1 MIKNYLEALI
11 WSELVEQSMDWNEN
25 ALPDNTIDMQYIKVA
40 EETKEYQDAETK
52 AKREKEAADIF
63 ISAVGLLRFC
73 RKDLKIDRV
82 IKKLDKLKKRK
93 WRKING
99 TYHH

>member
-1 MIKNYLEALI
+1 MVKSYLEGLL
-11 WSELVEQSMDWNEN
+11 WSELVEQSMDWNES
-25 ALPDNTIDMQYIKVA
+25 ALPDNTINMQYIKVA
-40 EETKEYQDAETK
+40 EEIKEYQDTKTK
-52 AKREKEAADIF
+52 AEKEKEAADIF
-63 ISAVGLLRFC
+63 ISAIGLLRFC

>member
-11 WSELVEQSMDWNEN
+11 WSELTEQSMDWNKS

-40 EETKEYQDAETK
+40 EEIKEYQDAKTK
-52 AKREKEAADIF
+52 AEKEKEAADIF
-63 ISAVGLLRFC
+63 ISAIGLLRFC

-93 WRKING
+93 WKKVNG

>member
-1 MIKNYLEALI
+1 MIKNYLEALM
-11 WSELVEQSMDWNEN
+11 WSELAEQSMDWNKS

-40 EETKEYQDAETK
+40 EEIKEYQDAKTK
-52 AKREKEAADIF
+52 AEKEKEAADIF
-63 ISAVGLLRFC
+63 ISAIGLLRFC

-82 IKKLDKLKKRK
+82 IKKLDKLQKRK

>member
-1 MIKNYLEALI
+1 MIKNYLEALM
-11 WSELVEQSMDWNEN
+11 WSELVEQSMDWNESV
-25 ALPDNTIDMQYIKVA
+25 LPGNTIDMQYIKIA
-40 EETKEYQDAETK
+40 EEIKEYQEAKTK
-52 AKREKEAADIF
+52 AEKEKEAADIF
-63 ISAVGLLRFC
+63 ISAIGLLRFC

>member
-1 MIKNYLEALI
+1 MIKNYLEALM
-11 WSELVEQSMDWNEN
+11 WSELAEQSMDWNKS

-40 EETKEYQDAETK
+40 EEVKEYQDAKTK
-52 AKREKEAADIF
+52 AEREKEAADIF
-63 ISAVGLLRFC
+63 ISAIGLLRFC
-73 RKDLKIDRV
+73 RKDLKIDRI

>member
-1 MIKNYLEALI
+1 MIKSYLDGLL

-25 ALPDNTIDMQYIKVA
+25 DLPDNTVDMQYIKIA
-40 EETKEYQDAETK
+40 EEIKEYQDAKTK
-52 AKREKEAADIF
+52 AEREKEAADIF
-63 ISAVGLLRFC
+63 ISAIGLLRFC

-93 WRKING
+93 WKKVNG

>member
-1 MIKNYLEALI
+1 MIKNYLEGLL
-11 WSELVEQSMDWNEN
+11 WSELAEQSMIWNES
-25 ALPDNTIDMQYIKVA
+25 ALPDNTIDMQYVKVA
-40 EETKEYQDAETK
+40 EEIKEYQDAKTK
-52 AKREKEAADIF
+52 AEKEKEASDIF
-63 ISAVGLLRFC
+63 ISAIGLLRFC

>member
-1 MIKNYLEALI
+1 MIKNYLEALV
-11 WSELVEQSMDWNEN
+11 WCALAEQSMDWNEN

-40 EETKEYQDAETK
+40 EEKKEYQDAKTK
-52 AKREKEAADIF
+52 AEREKEAADIF
-63 ISAVGLLRFC
+63 ISAIGLLRFC

>member
-1 MIKNYLEALI
+1 MIKNYLEALM
-11 WSELVEQSMDWNEN
+11 WSELAEQSMDWNKS

-40 EETKEYQDAETK
+40 EEIKEYRDAKTK
-52 AKREKEAADIF
+52 AEKEKEAADIF
-63 ISAVGLLRFC
+63 ISAIGLLRFC

-82 IKKLDKLKKRK
+82 IKKLDKLQKRK
-93 WRKING
+93 WKKING